1 MNKIYIGADHGG
13 FLLKEKI
20 KKWLVEKNISF
31 IDCGNIVY
39 DTNDDYPDYARK
51 VADVVVQNKSKG
63 ILCCASAE
71 GVCIA
76 ANKVRGIR
84 AVNPA
89 SVIQTTFSRAHEDAN
104 VLCLAGGGSR
114 KRQPAVAFSLATK
127 MIMTFLETPFS
138 GARRHIRRLNKIKK
152 MEKRRA

>member
-1 MNKIYIGADHGG
+1 MKTIYIGADHGG

-20 KKWLVEKNISF
+20 TKWLVEKKIPFVDS
-31 IDCGNIVY
+31 GNIVY
-39 DTNDDYPDYARK
+39 DKNDDYPDYALK
-51 VADVVVQNKSKG
+51 VASLVVQNKSKG

-138 GARRHIRRLNKIKK
+138 GAKRHIRRLNKIKK
-152 MEKRRA
+152 IERMRL